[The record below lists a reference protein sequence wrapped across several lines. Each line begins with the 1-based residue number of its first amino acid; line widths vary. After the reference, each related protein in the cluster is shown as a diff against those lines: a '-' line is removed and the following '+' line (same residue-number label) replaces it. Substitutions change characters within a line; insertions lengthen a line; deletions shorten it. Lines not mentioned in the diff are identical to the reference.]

1 MGGSE
6 DKPIICVDWLA
17 GLVAGRDAWLPQGTT
32 LYYQDVFIDCVEL
45 AELLKS

>member
-6 DKPIICVDWLA
+6 DKPIICVDWL
-17 GLVAGRDAWLPQGTT
+17 GVLVAGDAWLPRGTT

-45 AELLKS
+45 AE